1 MANTV
6 NRTVSRSVLDGECI
20 TIFRAVVRSKY
31 TLDPY
36 ERRLI
41 AFLSDVGMG
50 CDEFVG
56 LAKTNPAAVEKIVID
71 FVLKEKHRLEQGSI
85 ASSTIGNKLKPIKLL
100 LEMNDAIGL
109 NWKKIKRL
117 LPSPRRFA
125 LDRIPTMEEIHKIIE
140 HSDVRGKALTLV
152 LCSSG
157 IREGAIENL
166 VVRNL
171 KPLKIGA
178 EAREKIAQKGGTLG
192 KLTVYEGEPNE
203 EYVTFITPEAYEAV
217 QRYLDWRR
225 EHGETITDNSPLF
238 RDKFDPLV
246 TAYLTYDGGKPEE
259 PKLMTGAT
267 IRVNYNRLFYECGFR
282 TSPKRRHEFTVH
294 GFRKWFKTRCENAGV
309 KPIITELLMGHSV
322 GISDSYYRPT
332 EKDLLEEYQKA
343 IDALTISNEN
353 RLKTQV
359 EVLATTSKETEEM
372 IKIKLTEKDRELQLL
387 RQRDELNNDALSAL
401 SERLMELESKFA
413 QQLKP
418 HQK

>member
-1 MANTV
+1 MANAV
-6 NRTVSRSVLDGECI
+6 NRSILDGECI
-20 TIFRAVVRSKY
+20 TIFRAAVRSKY

-41 AFLSDVGMG
+41 AFLSDVGMS

-56 LAKTNPAAVEKIVID
+56 LAKTNPAAVEKMVVD
-71 FVLKEKHRLEQGSI
+71 FVLKEKHRLKQGSI
-85 ASSTIGNKLKPIKLL
+85 TSSTISNKLKPIKLL

-125 LDRIPTMEEIHKIIE
+125 LDRIPTMGEIHKIIE

-166 VVRNL
+166 RVRNL
-171 KPLKIGA
+171 KPVRIDSDETDGSG
-178 EAREKIAQKGGTLG
+178 RTRTSGR
-192 KLTVYEGEPNE
+192 LTVYEGDVSE
-203 EYVTFITPEAYEAV
+203 EYITFITPEAYEAL
-217 QRYLDWRR
+217 QSYLDWRR
-225 EHGETITDNSPLF
+225 AHGETITEGSPLF

-259 PKLMTGAT
+259 PKRMTGAM
-267 IRVNYNRLFYECGFR
+267 IGAYYNRLFYECGFR

-332 EKDLLEEYQKA
+332 EKDLLEEYIKA

-353 RLKTQV
+353 RLKMQV
-359 EVLATTSKETEEM
+359 EVLVASTKETEEM
-372 IKIKLTEKDRELQLL
+372 INAKLAEKDRELQLL
-387 RQRDELNNDALSAL
+387 RQRDELNNDAVAVL
-401 SERLMELESKFA
+401 SERLMELEAKFEK
-413 QQLKP
+413 QQ
-418 HQK
+418 QRRR

>member
-6 NRTVSRSVLDGECI
+6 NRSILEGECI
-20 TIFRAVVRSKY
+20 TIFRAAVRSKY

-36 ERRLI
+36 ERRLS
-41 AFLSDVGMG
+41 AFLSDVGIT

-56 LAKTNPAAVEKIVID
+56 LAKTNPAAVEKMVID

-85 ASSTIGNKLKPIKLL
+85 ASSTIGNELKPIKLL
-100 LEMNDAIGL
+100 LDMNDAIGL

-125 LDRIPTMEEIHKIIE
+125 LDRIPTMEEIHKIIQ

-166 VVRNL
+166 TVRNL
-171 KPLKIGA
+171 KPVRIG
-178 EAREKIAQKGGTLG
+178 EDEPDGNKLTRTLG
-192 KLTVYEGEPNE
+192 RLTVYEGDVGE
-203 EYVTFITPEAYEAV
+203 EYVTFITPEAYQAL
-217 QRYLDWRR
+217 QTYLDWRR
-225 EHGETITDNSPLF
+225 EHGETITENSLLF

-246 TAYLTYDGGKPEE
+246 TAYLTYDGGKPEK
-259 PKLMTGAT
+259 PKRMTGAM
-267 IRVNYNRLFYECGFR
+267 IGAHYNRLFYECGFR
-282 TSPKRRHEFTVH
+282 TSAKRRHEFTVH

-332 EKDLLEEYQKA
+332 EKDLLEEYLKA
-343 IDALTISNEN
+343 VDALTISNEN
-353 RLKTQV
+353 RLKMQV
-359 EVLATTSKETEEM
+359 EVLVATTRETEEM
-372 IKIKLTEKDRELQLL
+372 INAKLAEKDRELQLM
-387 RQRDELNNDALSAL
+387 RQRDELNNDALTAL
-401 SERLMELESKFA
+401 SERLVELETKFKH
-413 QQLKP
+413 QLQPKDS
-418 HQK
+418 

>member
-1 MANTV
+1 MT
-6 NRTVSRSVLDGECI
+6 
-20 TIFRAVVRSKY
+20 
-31 TLDPY
+31 
-36 ERRLI
+36 
-41 AFLSDVGMG
+41 

-56 LAKTNPAAVEKIVID
+56 LAKTNPAAVEKMVID

-125 LDRIPTMEEIHKIIE
+125 LDRIPTMQEIHKIVE
-140 HSDVRGKALTLV
+140 HSDLRGKALTLV

-166 VVRNL
+166 TVRNL
-171 KPLKIGA
+171 KPIRIGA
-178 EAREKIAQKGGTLG
+178 DEPDGTKQIWTLG
-192 KLTVYEGEPNE
+192 RLTVYEGDVNE
-203 EYVTFITPEAYEAV
+203 EYITFTSPEAYKAL
-217 QRYLDWRR
+217 QSYLDWRR
-225 EHGETITDNSPLF
+225 EHGETITENSPLF

-259 PKLMTGAT
+259 PKRMTGAM
-267 IRVNYNRLFYECGFR
+267 IGAYYNRLFYECGFR
-282 TSPKRRHEFTVH
+282 TLPKRRHEFTVH

-309 KPIITELLMGHSV
+309 KPIVTELLMGHSV

-343 IDALTISNEN
+343 IDVLTISNEN

-359 EVLATTSKETEEM
+359 EVLAATSKETEEM
-372 IKIKLTEKDRELQLL
+372 VKTKLAEKDRELQLL
-387 RQRDELNNDALSAL
+387 RQRDELNNDALASL
-401 SERLMELESKFA
+401 SERLMELEAKFERGNRN
-413 QQLKP
+413 KN
-418 HQK
+418 

>member
-1 MANTV
+1 MAKAV
-6 NRTVSRSVLDGECI
+6 NRSILEGEYI
-20 TIFRAVVRSKY
+20 AIFRGAVRSSH

-41 AFLSDVGMG
+41 GFFSGIDKT
-50 CDEFVG
+50 CDEFVS
-56 LAKTNPAAVEKIVID
+56 LAKTSPATAERMIIE
-71 FVLKEKHRLEQGSI
+71 FVLKEKQRVRERAIVNG
-85 ASSTIGNKLKPIKLL
+85 TINNTLKPIKLL
-100 LEMNDAIGL
+100 LEMNDVVGV

-117 LPSPRRFA
+117 LPSARRFA
-125 LDRIPTMEEIHKIIE
+125 LDRIPTLDELHKIVD

-178 EAREKIAQKGGTLG
+178 EAREEIAQKGGTLG
-192 KLTVYEGEPNE
+192 KLTVYEGEPDE
-203 EYVTFITPEAYEAV
+203 QYVTFITPEAYEAV
-217 QRYLDWRR
+217 QQYLDWRR

-332 EKDLLEEYQKA
+332 EKDLLEEYLKA
-343 IDALTISNEN
+343 VDALTISNEN

-359 EVLATTSKETEEM
+359 EVLVAATRETEEM
-372 IKIKLTEKDRELQLL
+372 INTKLAEKDRELQLM
-387 RQRDELNNDALSAL
+387 RQRDELNNDALAAL
-401 SERLMELESKFA
+401 SERLMELEAKFK
-413 QQLKP
+413 QQHQQ
-418 HQK
+418 HQKR